1 MVLAPLPPE
10 APCTFPAWPADL
22 AAREVVIVD
31 LETTGG
37 SPSHDRVIE
46 IAAVRVRDRRVCE
59 RWQTLVNPETPVP
72 PFITGLTG
80 LSTGLVARAPRFA
93 RVASDF
99 RDFLGDGIIAAH
111 NASFDLGFLR
121 REFARLDR
129 DFAPAGTLCTLKLAR
144 RLMPGLPSHSLEA
157 MVRTLDLPSRRAHRA
172 LPDALAA
179 AELLLRL
186 VGQAVEQGLTD
197 WEAIMQLVEG
207 PKRPRGGAKYERGRV
222 RELPTGPGV
231 YLLKDDDENVLYVG
245 KSVNVRNRVA
255 THLRGKAEGQPRLRR
270 HLRYVANVQAIT
282 TETEIEALLLESQL
296 IKRYLPVGNSQQRD
310 EVHYPF
316 VRIDVASD
324 YPRIEL
330 TRFPQEDDAVYIGPF
345 RSARVIGH
353 VVEYVRTV
361 CGIRSCDRPAL
372 PDGHPCLLL
381 DLKRCLGPCVG
392 AVGPGDYRAAVDRAL
407 EMLQGDWE
415 DITLGLEERMLKLAD
430 FEEFERAAELR
441 DAVEQ
446 LRRLMRPQLRLADLA
461 HFHAVVV
468 TVVTAAGPGVRP
480 HPGSELPKL
489 RAMSGERPHPT
500 PLPGGEGTVAKPSPS
515 GEPADP
521 IVASPA
527 GRPADL
533 DVASPTGRGRPS
545 PARTGEGA
553 PLSPARTGEGAA
565 PEQAAVQVFCI
576 RGGRLVR
583 QARLE
588 WPAERRRL
596 GPLVRAAYRG
606 EEPPTMTADA
616 AAEATVVAGWLRQ
629 QQKRADTTVVEVD
642 PAHPSVALAAIRADL
657 KRRTAA
663 DAS

>member
-1 MVLAPLPPE
+1 
-10 APCTFPAWPADL
+10 
-22 AAREVVIVD
+22 
-31 LETTGG
+31 
-37 SPSHDRVIE
+37 
-46 IAAVRVRDRRVCE
+46 
-59 RWQTLVNPETPVP
+59 
-72 PFITGLTG
+72 
-80 LSTGLVARAPRFA
+80 
-93 RVASDF
+93 
-99 RDFLGDGIIAAH
+99 
-111 NASFDLGFLR
+111 
-121 REFARLDR
+121 
-129 DFAPAGTLCTLKLAR
+129 
-144 RLMPGLPSHSLEA
+144 

-179 AELLLRL
+179 ADLLLRL
-186 VGQAVEQGLTD
+186 IEQAVQKGLTGWD
-197 WEAIMQLVEG
+197 AIMQLVEG

-245 KSVNVRNRVA
+245 KSVNVRTRVA

-270 HLRYVANVQAIT
+270 HLRHVANVQAIA

-345 RSARVIGH
+345 RSARVVGH

-372 PDGHPCLLL
+372 PDGQACLLL

-392 AVGPGDYRAAVDRAL
+392 AVGAEDYRAAVDRAL

-415 DITLGLEERMLKLAD
+415 DIALGLEERMLKLAD

-441 DAVEQ
+441 DAVEH
-446 LRRLMRPQLRLADLA
+446 LRRLMSPQLRLADLA
-461 HFHAVVV
+461 HFHAVVI
-468 TVVTAAGPGVRP
+468 TAVSIR
-480 HPGSELPKL
+480 GSAVDDTD
-489 RAMSGERPHPT
+489 RMQ
-500 PLPGGEGTVAKPSPS
+500 GTVQ
-515 GEPADP
+515 
-521 IVASPA
+521 
-527 GRPADL
+527 L
-533 DVASPTGRGRPS
+533 
-545 PARTGEGA
+545 
-553 PLSPARTGEGAA
+553 
-565 PEQAAVQVFCI
+565 FCI

-583 QARLE
+583 QTRLG

-596 GPLVRAAYRG
+596 GPLIRAAFRG
-606 EEPPTMTADA
+606 EEPATMTAEA

-629 QQKRADTTVVEVD
+629 QQKRADTTVIAVD
-642 PAHPSVALAAIRADL
+642 PSQPADALAAIRTDL
-657 KRRTAA
+657 DRRAA
-663 DAS
+663 ASVP